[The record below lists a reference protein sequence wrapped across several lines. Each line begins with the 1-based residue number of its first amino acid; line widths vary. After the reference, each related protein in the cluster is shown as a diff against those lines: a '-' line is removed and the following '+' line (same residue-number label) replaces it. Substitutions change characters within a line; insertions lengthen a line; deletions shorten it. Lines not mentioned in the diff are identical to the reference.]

1 MHFFR
6 KRKDLVATKCQNYEN
21 FVCDILATITS
32 MINLFNSD
40 HDGLVNITSGVE
52 LPKQSAKSLL
62 DAEKLGEGQFAAF
75 CEDNLLS
82 EKPDIF
88 TQIKRNKLMTFSS
101 KTKTMTVKSTRNL
114 FARLL
119 VISKTREI
127 NLKGLLSFSLSEFPL
142 SIATAFGDLV
152 KTTKSKMF
160 EVLEKT
166 AGSPVVDA
174 DSLQNRT
181 ALIVDAMAV
190 VQAMK
195 RKWRTFGEF
204 ADTLFSFLLSLVKQW
219 KAVRLDFV
227 ADRYP
232 SSSIKNVER
241 AKRAAQGVQRVHI
254 YNKDQTI
261 PKQWKKILELWRQQ
275 GVIGC
280 VFVWSLEYVPLGPN
294 EEFRVLLCHLSR

>member
-1 MHFFR
+1 MALNYQSSQLKAFF
-6 KRKDLVATKCQNYEN
+6 
-21 FVCDILATITS
+21 
-32 MINLFNSD
+32 
-40 HDGLVNITSGVE
+40 
-52 LPKQSAKSLL
+52 
-62 DAEKLGEGQFAAF
+62 LGEGQFAAF
-75 CEDNLLS
+75 GEDNLLS

-88 TQIKRNKLMTFSS
+88 TQTNRNKLMTFSS
-101 KTKTMTVKSTRNL
+101 KTKTMTGKKSQTIAVKSTRNL

-119 VISKTREI
+119 VISKTCKI
-127 NLKGLLSFSLSEFPL
+127 DLKGLLSFSLSEFPL
-142 SIATAFGDLV
+142 SIATVSGDLL

-195 RKWRTFGEF
+195 GKWRIFGEF

-232 SSSIKNVER
+232 PLSIKNVER

-254 YNKDQTI
+254 YNKDQAI
-261 PKQWKKILELWRQQ
+261 PKQWKKCLSCGDNKKSLA
-275 GVIGC
+275 
-280 VFVWSLEYVPLGPN
+280 VF
-294 EEFRVLLCHLSR
+294 LCGH

>member
-1 MHFFR
+1 MQPNAR
-6 KRKDLVATKCQNYEN
+6 IMKILCATC
-21 FVCDILATITS
+21 ATITS
-32 MINLFNSD
+32 MINPFNSD

-101 KTKTMTVKSTRNL
+101 KTKTMTDKKGQTIAVKSTRNL
-114 FARLL
+114 FVRLL

-127 NLKGLLSFSLSEFPL
+127 DLKGLLSFSLSEFPL
-142 SIATAFGDLV
+142 SIATASGDLV

-160 EVLEKT
+160 EILEKT
-166 AGSPVVDA
+166 AGSPVVEA

-195 RKWRTFGEF
+195 GKWRTFGEF
-204 ADTLFSFLLSLVKQW
+204 LIHCFPF
-219 KAVRLDFV
+219 
-227 ADRYP
+227 
-232 SSSIKNVER
+232 
-241 AKRAAQGVQRVHI
+241 
-254 YNKDQTI
+254 
-261 PKQWKKILELWRQQ
+261 
-275 GVIGC
+275 C
-280 VFVWSLEYVPLGPN
+280 
-294 EEFRVLLCHLSR
+294 

>member
-1 MHFFR
+1 
-6 KRKDLVATKCQNYEN
+6 
-21 FVCDILATITS
+21 
-32 MINLFNSD
+32 MINPFNSD

-62 DAEKLGEGQFAAF
+62 DAEKLGESQFAAF

-101 KTKTMTVKSTRNL
+101 KTKTMTDKKGQTIAVKSTRNL

-127 NLKGLLSFSLSEFPL
+127 DLKGLLSFSLSEFPL
-142 SIATAFGDLV
+142 SIATASGDLV

-160 EVLEKT
+160 EILEKT
-166 AGSPVVDA
+166 AGSPVVEA

-181 ALIVDAMAV
+181 ALIVEAMAV

-195 RKWRTFGEF
+195 GKWRTFGEF
-204 ADTLFSFLLSLVKQW
+204 LIHCFPF
-219 KAVRLDFV
+219 
-227 ADRYP
+227 
-232 SSSIKNVER
+232 
-241 AKRAAQGVQRVHI
+241 
-254 YNKDQTI
+254 
-261 PKQWKKILELWRQQ
+261 
-275 GVIGC
+275 C
-280 VFVWSLEYVPLGPN
+280 
-294 EEFRVLLCHLSR
+294 